1 MLASSG
7 DIFLKRW
14 WRIMLGPA
22 LPFKM
27 LVALQISCCRAA
39 QIWTACAAT
48 GLMQVKPWAQ
58 NPRCLDENKV
68 ARKHQGN
75 VMSEITQFIAVP
87 IDRTDQG
94 LVAGE
99 AFKCAS
105 PQAAIERAK
114 GFWQVMGHAGAVAA
128 VRTGYPDTTTTVLR
142 RFGSV
147 PEQLEV

>member
-1 MLASSG
+1 MSVSSG
-7 DIFLKRW
+7 DFLKRRW
-14 WRIMLGPA
+14 AHHVGSG
-22 LPFKM
+22 
-27 LVALQISCCRAA
+27 VAFQDARD
-39 QIWTACAAT
+39 AT
-48 GLMQVKPWAQ
+48 NIRL
-58 NPRCLDENKV
+58 PRCTDLDRVRRNRVDAGQTMGSKS
-68 ARKHQGN
+68 ALSWQKRDRAKHQGD
-75 VMSEITQFIAVP
+75 VMGEITQFIAVP

-142 RFGSV
+142 CFGSV